1 MFSAVWGE
9 FSYPW
14 SLLMVMTVMSVHPHT
29 SGCKISPL
37 VPLESLL
44 RLPLPFLPSARAAAS
59 PPEPTMGSALP
70 LSRSRSHYP
79 GYSIRIYLWEDL
91 NNSAKTQLY
100 KIRVIQ
106 NKQKKSPAFET
117 ILISLVPNAQS
128 GALLK
133 LFVTSAWV
141 LNDHFCNCRSSSC
154 WSFGYLRVV
163 WSLQQ
168 QDLLSTARL
177 IWHLLN

>member
-106 NKQKKSPAFET
+106 NKKKKPSFWDHSYFSGTQYTEWGPAEIVRDICVGPKWPLLQLQEQFL
-117 ILISLVPNAQS
+117 LIIWLPTC
-128 GALLK
+128 GL
-133 LFVTSAWV
+133 VTS
-141 LNDHFCNCRSSSC
+141 
-154 WSFGYLRVV
+154 
-163 WSLQQ
+163 
-168 QDLLSTARL
+168 TAGPAEHCL
-177 IWHLLN
+177 VNLAPA